1 MLWLTLEQT
10 KRLVDAAEAA
20 HPEEACAL
28 LIGRRGLGLNF
39 RVSRVEISPNVA
51 ADRRRRFE
59 VDPGLRI
66 GLERELRGKADQVIG
81 VWHSHPNGLAEP
93 SAADAAMIYEPD
105 LVWLITAVVAGQAIH
120 TAAFIPQAGGAA
132 APSGK
137 LGVSRTP
144 CGGFRPFGFGIVAP
158 AE

>member
-1 MLWLTLEQT
+1 MLWLTQEQA

-39 RVSRVEISPNVA
+39 RVARVEFSPNVA
-51 ADRRRRFE
+51 ADKARRFE
-59 VDPGLRI
+59 IDPGLRI
-66 GLERELRGKADQVIG
+66 GLERELRGQAEQVIG

-93 SAADAAMIYEPD
+93 SATDAAMIYEPD
-105 LVWLITAVVAGQAIH
+105 LVWLITAVVPGVAAGQAIQ
-120 TAAFIPQAGGAA
+120 TAAFVPMQ
-132 APSGK
+132 SGK
-137 LGVSRTP
+137 FGVPATP
-144 CGGFRPFGFGIVAP
+144 GGGGFRPIGFGILP